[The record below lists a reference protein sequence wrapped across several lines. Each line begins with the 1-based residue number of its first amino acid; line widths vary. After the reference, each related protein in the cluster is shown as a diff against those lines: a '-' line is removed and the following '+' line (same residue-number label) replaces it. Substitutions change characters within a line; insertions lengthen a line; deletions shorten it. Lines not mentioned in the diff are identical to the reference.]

1 MIYMMRKICAA
12 IIFLTALISFTT
24 GCGKR
29 LPEMEVDGVG
39 KKLAETRAE
48 NISDVKYSLLFEI
61 PSDQN
66 VALEGMV
73 SLSFKL
79 KERKPIVLDF
89 VNSDTSLIS
98 LSVNGKKARYSFRN
112 EHIVIPAS
120 FSLRGE
126 NRLTIQFHA
135 GNQSLNRRED
145 LLYTLLVPD
154 RARTL
159 FPCFDQPDIK
169 SRYSLSLEIP
179 VEWEAVANGKVLQ
192 NDTIEQTQRRFVQFS
207 ETEPIP
213 TYLFSFV
220 AGKMKKVTQ
229 EKSGREITI
238 YHRES
243 EPGKV
248 SQCDEIFSQV
258 FSSLEWMEN
267 YTGVKYP
274 FTKYDIVIIP
284 GFQYG
289 GMEHMGATLYSD
301 RTMFLSENP
310 TDTDRLSRAELIA
323 HETAHMWFGDYVTMK
338 WFDEVWTKEV
348 FANWFAKRM
357 VEPLFPEVN
366 HRLNFL
372 NSYFP
377 AAYSEDR
384 TAGATPVR
392 QDLDNLNNAGLVYG
406 NIIYNKA
413 PIVMDKLVALIGEEN
428 FQKGIRVYLNK
439 FGYSNATWDD
449 LIGILDQYTEKD
461 LKSWSYSWINEP
473 GMAEIH
479 ASVSGDSVITEVL
492 SNSEKKVVWDQPLAY
507 RVENGFPIPNT
518 DGRGYGYFFLDKRSS
533 DYLLKTFSGYRSN
546 LKDSDSS
553 AIYDDLTRC
562 SLLITLYENLKRGNL
577 DPQSFCNTL
586 TDYLPHEAN
595 SLILSRGLSYLTDA
609 YCAYIYNNNNKSLNI
624 LLQEKIES
632 TLGQMAD
639 KSSQMQDRSL
649 AFRALSNITT
659 STKGL
664 ERLFSIWKRPVSF
677 TSLELGERELT
688 NLAYLLALH
697 FPDRYSEIRNV
708 QLERISNP
716 DRVAEFN
723 YIFPSVSGSRQ
734 VRDSV
739 FNSLKDEKNRSVE
752 PWTITSLGYLNHY
765 TRDMSSLEYINPA
778 LEMVE
783 EVQKTGDIFFPVN
796 WLKALLSGH
805 HSREAAVITEKF
817 LEKNKNYPP
826 MLRNKILQQ
835 SDHLSG
841 IKR

>member
-1 MIYMMRKICAA
+1 MKRGNVYPAV
-12 IIFLTALISFTT
+12 IILAVLWSLVT
-24 GCGKR
+24 GCVNS
-29 LPEMEVDGVG
+29 LPETEIPGVG
-39 KKLAETRAE
+39 KKLAESRAE
-48 NISDVKYSLLFEI
+48 NISDVKYSVLFEI
-61 PSDQN
+61 PSDINCN
-66 VALEGMV
+66 VEGMV
-73 SLSFKL
+73 SLSFKM
-79 KERKPIVLDF
+79 KERRPIVLDF
-89 VNSDTSLIS
+89 VQSDTSLIAVS
-98 LSVNGKKARYSFRN
+98 ANGKQARYTFRN

-126 NRLTIQFHA
+126 NRLSIQFHA

-169 SRYSLSLEIP
+169 GRFSLSLEIP
-179 VEWEAVANGKVLQ
+179 KEWEAVANGKVLQ
-192 NDTIEQTQRRFVQFS
+192 NDTIEPTERRFILFS

-220 AGKMKKVTQ
+220 AGKMNKVSEEKNGKK
-229 EKSGREITI
+229 ITI

-243 EPGKV
+243 DPGKI
-248 SQCDEIFSQV
+248 SQCDEIFSQIYT
-258 FSSLEWMEN
+258 SLEWLEN
-267 YTGVKYP
+267 YTGVGYP

-310 TDTDRLSRAELIA
+310 TLNDRLSRAELIA

-392 QDLDNLNNAGLVYG
+392 QELDNLNNAGLVYG

-413 PIVMDKLVALIGEEN
+413 PIVMDKLVALTGEEN
-428 FQKGIRVYLNK
+428 FQKGIREYLK
-439 FGYSNATWDD
+439 RYGYSNATWDD

-461 LKSWSYSWINEP
+461 LKSWSHSWINKP

-479 ASVSGDSVITEVL
+479 ASLSGDTVVTEVF
-492 SNSEKKVVWDQPLAY
+492 SKSGKDDIGDQPLAY
-507 RVENGFPIPNT
+507 KVENGIPIPNT
-518 DGRGYGYFFLDKRSS
+518 DGRGYGYFFLDRKS
-533 DYLLKTFSGYRSN
+533 SGYI
-546 LKDSDSS
+546 LKSFSEYTGTKNGSDSS
-553 AIYDDLTRC
+553 VINDDITRC
-562 SLLITLYENLKRGNL
+562 SLMITLYENMKRGNL
-577 DPQSFCNTL
+577 EPQSFCSTL
-586 TDYLPHEAN
+586 VGYLPYEEN
-595 SLILSRGLSYLTDA
+595 SLILSRGLSYLADA
-609 YCAYIYNNNNKSLNI
+609 YCSGIYNVKSVNSQ
-624 LLQEKIES
+624 LQEKLES
-632 TLGQMAD
+632 TLMQIAE
-639 KSSQMQDRSL
+639 KSLKVQDRSL
-649 AFRALSNITT
+649 AFRALSNITN
-659 STKGL
+659 SSKGL
-664 ERLFSIWKRPVSF
+664 DRLYSIWRNPGSF
-677 TSLELGERELT
+677 TPLKLGERELI

-697 FPDRYSEIRNV
+697 FPDRCDEIKKV
-708 QLERISNP
+708 QLERMTNT
-716 DRVAEFN
+716 DRLAEFR
-723 YIFPSVSGSRQ
+723 YIFPSVSGLKE

-739 FNSLKDEKNRSVE
+739 FNSFKEEKNRSVE
-752 PWTITSLGYLNHY
+752 PWTIASLGYLNHY
-765 TRDMSSLEYINPA
+765 TRDSSSIDYIMSG

-783 EVQKTGDIFFPVN
+783 EVQRTGDIFFPVN

-805 HSREAAVITEKF
+805 HSREAASVTATF
-817 LEKNKNYPP
+817 LERNKKYPP

-835 SDHLSG
+835 SDHLSESE
-841 IKR
+841 R

>member
-39 KKLAETRAE
+39 KKLAEARSE
-48 NISDVKYSLLFEI
+48 NITDVKYSLLFEI

-73 SLSFKL
+73 SLSFKM

-89 VNSDTSLIS
+89 VQSDTALTS

-169 SRYSLSLEIP
+169 SCYSLSLEIP

-192 NDTIEQTQRRFVQFS
+192 KDTIEQTQRRFVQFS

-384 TAGATPVR
+384 TSGATPVR
-392 QDLDNLNNAGLVYG
+392 QELDNLNNAGLVYG

-413 PIVMDKLVALIGEEN
+413 PIVMDKLVALMGEEN
-428 FQKGIRVYLNK
+428 FQKGIQIYLK
-439 FGYSNATWDD
+439 QFGYSNATWDD
-449 LIGILDQYTEKD
+449 LIGILDKYTDKD
-461 LKSWSYSWINEP
+461 LKSWSHSWINKP

-479 ASVSGDSVITEVL
+479 VTLSGDSVITEIH
-492 SNSEKKVVWDQPLAY
+492 SNSEEEVIWDQPLVNRA
-507 RVENGFPIPNT
+507 ENGIPLPNS
-518 DGRGYGYFFLDKRSS
+518 DGRGYGYFFLEKVSS
-533 DYLLKTFSGYRSN
+533 DYLLKSFSGYSVAG
-546 LKDSDSS
+546 KGADSL
-553 AIYDDLTRC
+553 AIYDDIARC
-562 SLLITLYENLKRGNL
+562 SFLITLYENYKRGNL
-577 DPQSFCNTL
+577 DPQSLCNTL
-586 TDYLPHEAN
+586 TDYLPNEEN
-595 SLILSRGLSYLTDA
+595 SLILSRALSYLTDI
-609 YCAYIYNNNNKSLNI
+609 YCSSIHNDKSINS
-624 LLQEKIES
+624 QVREKIES
-632 TLGQMAD
+632 TLLNMVER
-639 KSSQMQDRSL
+639 SSKIQDRSL
-649 AFRALSNITT
+649 AFRALSSLTN
-659 STKGL
+659 SSKGL
-664 ERLFSIWKRPVSF
+664 DILYSVWKNPGSF
-677 TSLELGERELT
+677 TPLEIGEREST

-697 FPDRYSEIRNV
+697 FPDRYNEIRSV
-708 QLERISNP
+708 QLERITNP
-716 DRVAEFN
+716 DRVAEFK
-723 YIFPSVSGSRQ
+723 YIFPSVSGSRE

-739 FNSLKDEKNRSVE
+739 FNSLKEEKNRSVE
-752 PWTITSLGYLNHY
+752 PWTIASLGYLNHY
-765 TRDMSSLEYINPA
+765 TRDDSSVDYIRPA
-778 LEMVE
+778 LDLLED
-783 EVQKTGDIFFPVN
+783 VQRTGDIFFPVN

-805 HSREAAVITEKF
+805 HSTEAASVTENF
-817 LEKNKNYPP
+817 LEQNKNYPP

-835 SDHLSG
+835 SDHLSN
-841 IKR
+841 IRR

>member
-1 MIYMMRKICAA
+1 MATLLSLTSGCSKKI
-12 IIFLTALISFTT
+12 
-24 GCGKR
+24 
-29 LPEMEVDGVG
+29 PEMYVDGVG
-39 KKLAETRAE
+39 KKLAESRYE

-61 PSDQN
+61 PADISET
-66 VALEGMV
+66 VEGMV
-73 SLSFKL
+73 ALSFKM
-79 KERKPIVLDF
+79 KERMSIVLDF
-89 VNSDTSLIS
+89 VQSDTSLIS
-98 LSVNGKKARYSFRN
+98 ISVNGKQARYTFRN

-120 FSLRGE
+120 FSMRGD
-126 NRLTIQFHA
+126 NHLSIQFHA

-179 VEWEAVANGKVLQ
+179 MDWEAVANGKILQ
-192 NDTIEQTQRRFVQFS
+192 NDTIEQSHRRFIHFS

-220 AGKMKKVTQ
+220 AGKLKKVFGK
-229 EKSGREITI
+229 KSGREITI

-243 EPGKV
+243 DPEKI
-248 SQCDEIFSQV
+248 SQCGEIFSQV
-258 FSSLEWMEN
+258 YTSLEWMEK

-310 TDTDRLSRAELIA
+310 TLNDRLSRAELIA

-357 VEPLFPEVN
+357 VEPLFPDVN

-428 FQKGIRVYLNK
+428 FQKGIRVYLTK
-439 FGYSNATWDD
+439 FGYRNATWDD

-461 LKSWSYSWINEP
+461 LKSWSNSWINKS

-479 ASVSGDSVITEVL
+479 ASLSGDTVITDVF
-492 SNSEKKVVWDQPLAY
+492 SNSVKEDIWDQPLVY
-507 RVENGFPIPNT
+507 IVENGIPIPNI
-518 DGRGYGYFFLDKRSS
+518 DGRGYGYFFLDKKSS
-533 DYLLKTFSGYRSN
+533 DYILKSFSEYTGSHEC
-546 LKDSDSS
+546 SGSS
-553 AIYDDLTRC
+553 VIYNDITRC

-577 DPQSFCNTL
+577 EPQSFCNTL
-586 TDYLPHEAN
+586 ADYLPHEDN
-595 SLILSRGLSYLTDA
+595 SLILSRGLFYLADA
-609 YCAYIYNNNNKSLNI
+609 YCSNIYNVKIVNTQ
-624 LLQEKIES
+624 LQEKLEN
-632 TLGQMAD
+632 TLMQIAE
-639 KSSQMQDRSL
+639 KSLKAQDRSL
-649 AFRALSNITT
+649 AFRTLSNIIN
-659 STKGL
+659 SSKGL
-664 ERLFSIWKRPVSF
+664 DRLYSIWRNPGSF
-677 TSLELGERELT
+677 TSLKLGEREVIS
-688 NLAYLLALH
+688 LAYLLALH
-697 FPDRYSEIRNV
+697 FPDRYYEIKRV
-708 QLERISNP
+708 QIERITNP
-716 DRVAEFN
+716 DRLAEFK
-723 YIFPSVSGSRQ
+723 YIFPSVSGSKE

-739 FNSLKDEKNRSVE
+739 FNSFKEEKNRSVE
-752 PWTITSLGYLNHY
+752 PWTIASLGYLNHY
-765 TRDMSSLEYINPA
+765 TREDSSIDYIIPA

-783 EVQKTGDIFFPVN
+783 EVQRTGDIFFPVN

-805 HSREAAVITEKF
+805 HSREAESVITAF
-817 LEKNKNYPP
+817 WVKNKKYPP

-841 IKR
+841 SRR